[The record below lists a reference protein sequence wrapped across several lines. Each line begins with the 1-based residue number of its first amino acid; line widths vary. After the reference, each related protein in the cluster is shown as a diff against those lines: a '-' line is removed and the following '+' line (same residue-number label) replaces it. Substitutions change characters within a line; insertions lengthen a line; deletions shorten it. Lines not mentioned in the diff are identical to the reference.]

1 MKAVLDLQITGAM
14 NGFIAIPEGATVR
27 DLKEALSVAG
37 YPVKGTYTRLW
48 RGVDQD
54 DVYIGHLD
62 NMPLKQY
69 DSLCFCNDSFCIAI
83 DNIGAH
89 GCGKEAD
96 CEKTCEKGKQTITV
110 DMRDYPKTVIEPYR
124 ELSEAQKKAL
134 DNACIVGTK
143 IRKNFTIICDQFAEI
158 KDSLNTLFN

>member
-27 DLKEALSVAG
+27 DLKQALSVAG
-37 YPVKGTYTRLW
+37 YPVKDTYTRLW

-62 NMPLKQY
+62 NMALKQY

-89 GCGKEAD
+89 SCGKEAA
-96 CEKTCEKGKQTITV
+96 CEQKCEKGKASITV
-110 DMRDYPKTVIEPYR
+110 DMNEYPNVVISPYR
-124 ELSEAQKKAL
+124 ELTEDQKKAVEK
-134 DNACIVGTK
+134 ACLVGDK
-143 IRKNFTIICDQFAEI
+143 IRKNFTVICDQFAEI